1 MAGRDS
7 FRLVAAA
14 VALFPLVLGCS
25 SADEPNRPSDL
36 LLVGTDPCF
45 PPFEGVDLETE
56 ATAGFDIELV
66 SLISRANG
74 WRYQD
79 TTLTYDDLI
88 PALRRGDIDLVAS
101 ALPMPPDT
109 LPDLV
114 VSDPYYLVSRVLVLR
129 TADSMITGLD
139 DLPAGLIGAVAGT
152 KLSDF
157 SSRVRNLKT
166 YPRQDLSRAFGELA
180 DGSLA
185 AMIVD
190 YPLARSFLATR
201 ADLRICSASLGHEY
215 YVFAMRAAD
224 SLRLRRLNDALAGLV
239 GGYTYELLH
248 QKWFGYPPL
257 NVAVP
262 DSVSARWP
270 TR

>member
-14 VALFPLVLGCS
+14 MALFPLVLGCS
-25 SADEPNRPSDL
+25 SADEPHRPSDL
-36 LLVGTDPCF
+36 LLVGTDPCY
-45 PPFEGVDLETE
+45 PPFEGIDPETD
-56 ATAGFDIELV
+56 ATTGFDIELV
-66 SLISRANG
+66 SLISQAND
-74 WRYQD
+74 WHYQD

-109 LPDLV
+109 LPDLA

-129 TADSMITGLD
+129 AADSLITGLE
-139 DLPAGLIGAVAGT
+139 DLPAGLIGMIAGT
-152 KLSDF
+152 RLSDF
-157 SSRVRNLKT
+157 SGRVRNLKT
-166 YPRQDLSRAFGELA
+166 YPRQNLSRAFTELA
-180 DGSLA
+180 EGTLD
-185 AMIVD
+185 AMVVD
-190 YPLARSFLATR
+190 FPLARAFLATR
-201 ADLRICSASLGHEY
+201 TDLRICSASLGHEY

-224 SLRLRRLNDALAGLV
+224 SLRLGRLNDALAGLV

-270 TR
+270 AR